1 MKQTTPVLK
10 VMNLMEMGVEPALK
24 REFGQEEI
32 QSATVSQ
39 HINLHGIHCGMVV
52 IHNNVHD
59 FVTLF
64 K

>member
-32 QSATVSQ
+32 QFATVSQ
-39 HINLHGIHCGMVV
+39 HINLQSWDSYIVV
-52 IHNNVHD
+52 WLLYM
-59 FVTLF
+59 TL
-64 K
+64 